1 MFTTNTLG
9 LEESPPP
16 PVKDLFSKQ
25 SKLYAS
31 SRPTY
36 PRAIFEFIIGL
47 VDERNLA
54 WDCATGNGQAAVVLA
69 DYFKQIVASDIST
82 KQLENAQRKSSINY
96 QIFPAEK
103 TPLKDNSVDLI
114 TVAQALHWFDFDRF
128 YNEVKRV
135 LKKRDEDSGSKKKS
149 VGVIAAW
156 AYGLHTIS
164 PEIDKVTHHLYEDIL
179 GDKYWPK
186 ERRYVESRYETIP
199 FPFEQIPAPQ
209 FQIQLSWNMS
219 ELMNYFYSW
228 SSVQN
233 FIEKNNYDPVSKIR
247 GNLEYA
253 WGGKERIHQK
263 RGVVWP
269 LYIKVGKV

>member
-1 MFTTNTLG
+1 MG
-9 LEESPPP
+9 SQEPP

-25 SKLYAS
+25 SKVYAS

-36 PRAIFEFIIGL
+36 PRALFEFIVGL
-47 VDERNLA
+47 VDKRNLA

-69 DYFKQIVASDIST
+69 DYFKQVVASDIST
-82 KQLENAQRKSSINY
+82 KQIENAQRKRNISY
-96 QIFPAEK
+96 QIFPAER
-103 TPLKDNSVDLI
+103 TPLEDNSIDLI

-128 YNEVKRV
+128 YNEAKRV
-135 LKKRDEDSGSKKKS
+135 LRRKRDEIGGDGKKKS
-149 VGVIAAW
+149 VGGGIIAAW

-186 ERRYVESRYETIP
+186 ERKYVESRYETIP
-199 FPFEQIPAPQ
+199 FPFEQIIPAPQ

-228 SSVQN
+228 SSVQK
-233 FIEKNNYDPVSKIR
+233 FIEKNNYDPVSKIHES
-247 GNLEYA
+247 LEYV
-253 WGGKERIHQK
+253 WGGKEHIDQK
-263 RGVVWP
+263 RSIVWP
-269 LYIKVGKV
+269 VYIKVGKL

>member
-1 MFTTNTLG
+1 MFTKNTLG
-9 LEESPPP
+9 SQEPPS

-25 SKLYAS
+25 SKVYAS

-36 PRAIFEFIIGL
+36 PRAIFEFIVGL

-69 DYFKQIVASDIST
+69 DYFKQVVASDIST
-82 KQLENAQRKSSINY
+82 KQIENAQRKSSINY

-103 TPLKDNSVDLI
+103 TPLEDNSVDLI

-128 YNEVKRV
+128 YNEAKRV
-135 LKKRDEDSGSKKKS
+135 LRKRDEDGKKS
-149 VGVIAAW
+149 GGGGVIAAW
-156 AYGLHTIS
+156 AYGLHAIS

-186 ERRYVESRYETIP
+186 ERKYVESRYETIP

-219 ELMNYFYSW
+219 ELINYFYTW
-228 SSVQN
+228 SSVQK

-247 GNLEYA
+247 GSLEYA
-253 WGGKERIHQK
+253 WGGKEHIYQK
-263 RGVVWP
+263 RSVVWP
-269 LYIKVGKV
+269 LYIKVGKL